1 MEKVTA
7 ASFCRICTNA
17 CPILVDVIDGRVT
30 AVTGDPDDPTY
41 RGYSCVKGRAQP
53 EFLAHRDRLLH
64 SMKRRGDGTYVPI
77 DFDDAV
83 GEIAERL
90 TAILDAHGPRSI
102 AAYWGTMVSAN
113 PVMVPML
120 DAFLKAIGSPMEF
133 SAITIDKP
141 GKNIARALHGTWMA
155 PRQGFDAPDVAML
168 IGINP
173 LVSYQ
178 GVPLG
183 NPGRWVNDA
192 LRRGMRLIVI
202 DPRRSDIAK
211 RATIHLQCRPGHDAD
226 IVAAMIGVIIAEDR
240 HDRTFVDRWVGGLD
254 DLRAAVAPFT
264 PSLVAERAGVDADDL
279 VRAARV
285 FAEARRGY
293 ATPGTGPSMSGPGT
307 LIEYLVLCL
316 ETLCGHWLREGER
329 VRYPGV
335 LMPTFSAKAQA
346 APPMAGYGI
355 GERMRVRGLSR
366 SMAGMPTA
374 ALADEILLEGDGQVR
389 ALISGAG
396 NPATAWPDQRKT
408 IAALRSLELFV
419 QIDPWMSQSAQLAD
433 YVIAPKMPLE
443 MAASSVGKDF
453 QALAAPA
460 YGPENA
466 HGQYTPAIV
475 DPPTGSEV
483 VEDWELF
490 YALAQRM
497 GLELEVSSFLGKPVT
512 PFRVDMTNPPTTD
525 DLLEMLSRGSRIPLD
540 EVKRH
545 PRGADFSEPA
555 VFVAPA
561 EPDCTARLDVG
572 NVDMMADLASVFA
585 ESLGQG
591 ARTAGASIEEFRLL
605 CRRSSHVFNSSC
617 NDVSTN
623 HGRAYNPAFVHP
635 DDLVAVGVSPGDVV
649 VIANENGSVRAVA
662 AADPALRRG
671 TISMSVGF
679 GEPISDTD
687 GEGEGEDVIT
697 YGTSVNRL
705 LSVEAEFD
713 RYSGQPLMS
722 NVPVTLS
729 RASAQ

>member
-1 MEKVTA
+1 MTVP
-7 ASFCRICTNA
+7 SFCRICTNA
-17 CPILVDVIDGRVT
+17 CPILVDVSGGRVT
-30 AVTGDPDDPTY
+30 AVTGDPDDPVY

-53 EFLAHRDRLLH
+53 EFLAHPDRLLR
-64 SMKRRGDGTYVPI
+64 SMKRRDDGSYAPI
-77 DFDDAV
+77 PFADAV

-90 TAILDAHGPRSI
+90 NEILQAHGPRSI
-102 AAYWGTMVSAN
+102 AAYWGTMVSSN
-113 PVMVPML
+113 VVMVPML

-141 GKNIARALHGTWMA
+141 GKNIARALHGNWMA
-155 PRQGFDAPDVAML
+155 PRQGFDAPDVALL

-192 LRRGMRLIVI
+192 LRRGMALIVI

-211 RATIHLQCRPGHDAD
+211 RATIHLQCRPGHDAE
-226 IVAAMIGVIIAEDR
+226 IVAAMIKVIIDEGRYD
-240 HDRTFVDRWVGGLD
+240 HGFVEQWVSGID
-254 DLRAAVAPFT
+254 ELRAAVAPFT
-264 PSLVAERAGVDADDL
+264 PDLVAERAGVGADDL

-285 FAEARRGY
+285 FADARRGY

-335 LMPTFSAKAQA
+335 LMPAFSAKAQA
-346 APPMAGYGI
+346 AAPMAGYGV
-355 GERMRVRGLSR
+355 GEAMRVRGLSR
-366 SMAGMPTA
+366 SIAGMPTA

-396 NPATAWPDQRKT
+396 NPATARPDQRKT
-408 IAALRSLELFV
+408 IAALRSLDLFV
-419 QIDPWMSQSAQLAD
+419 QIDPWMSQSARLAH
-433 YVIAPKMPLE
+433 YVIAPRMPLE

-453 QALAAPA
+453 QALASPA
-460 YGPENA
+460 YGPESA
-466 HGQYTPAIV
+466 HGQYTPAVV
-475 DPPTGSEV
+475 DPPLGSEV

-497 GLELEVSSFLGKPVT
+497 GLDLEVSSFLGKPIT
-512 PFRVDMTNPPTTD
+512 PFHVDMTDTPSTD
-525 DLLEMLSRGSRIPLD
+525 DLLEMLSRGSRIALE

-561 EPDCTARLDVG
+561 DPDCVARLDVG

-585 ESLGQG
+585 GSMGQG
-591 ARTAGASIEEFRLL
+591 ARDADAPIGEFHLL

-617 NDVSTN
+617 NDATTN
-623 HGRAYNPAFVHP
+623 RGRAYNPAFVHP

-649 VIANENGSVRAVA
+649 MIANDNGSVRAVA
-662 AADPALRRG
+662 AADPTLRRG
-671 TISMSVGF
+671 IISMSVGF
-679 GEPISDTD
+679 GEPTD
-687 GEGEGEDVIT
+687 DPGGLIDEDVFAR
-697 YGTSVNRL
+697 GTSVNRL
-705 LSVEAEFD
+705 LSVDAEFD

-729 RASAQ
+729 RA